1 MAVSDFFSQYA
12 PYAQSVSRSTGIDP
26 RIVLAQAAL
35 ETGYG
40 RSAPNYN
47 LFGIKGKGSTQ
58 QTKEFVDGKM
68 VSMPQE
74 FRAYGSPEES
84 FQDYAKLMSG
94 KRYEGV
100 RSGDTLEEQIAAL
113 QKSGYATDPEYGQ
126 KIMQIAKGINLEGLP
141 MNGPTQ
147 QQQPQGLLGSL
158 LGGQGIGGALGL
170 SEDFRDRLAMGIMA
184 GSDPRQFAPLIQQ
197 RAASMQE
204 RKAEKKLQGQVNKT
218 VEWLKS
224 KNRKDLVGA
233 VMTGVIDPASAI
245 QAALAK
251 PKEKTYQYQSLVK
264 DLMTANP
271 NLSYKDALDMA
282 LSQTKSATTVNVGPT
297 GIDYGKPPAN
307 MAWRRDSAGNVMLDA
322 NGAPMAVPISGTEL
336 AEKLSAAEE
345 AEKKAISAKE
355 VAQTTVSRSV
365 KDALAIMDNK
375 GFSDIFP
382 EAGTIGK
389 FLADYT
395 WNQDARNLRRT
406 LQSLQANTAFTR
418 LQEMRDASKTGGAL
432 GNVSNVELEL
442 LMSSYGSLSQD
453 LSPDMLRTNLKNIEK
468 VMGKI
473 EEDPVARAFYED
485 GVDLRGSEIDAQV
498 KAGNGS
504 NTVIEYDAQGNRVK

>member
-1 MAVSDFFSQYA
+1 MALTWEQHQQNIFAGESGGDYDALYGYQNRPDGIFSGIKVSEMPIADVIKFTSPSGTYGQYVKGQVGRVATPVGAYQVVGSTLRGAVEALGLDPSQKFDKATQDKIGQYILKT
-12 PYAQSVSRSTGIDP
+12 QGTG
-26 RIVLAQAAL
+26 AW
-35 ETGYG
+35 EGYG
-40 RSAPNYN
+40 
-47 LFGIKGKGSTQ
+47 KGGAAMAQ
-58 QTKEFVDGKM
+58 E
-68 VSMPQE
+68 PQ
-74 FRAYGSPEES
+74 
-84 FQDYAKLMSG
+84 K
-94 KRYEGV
+94 
-100 RSGDTLEEQIAAL
+100 
-113 QKSGYATDPEYGQ
+113 
-126 KIMQIAKGINLEGLP
+126 
-141 MNGPTQ
+141 
-147 QQQPQGLLGSL
+147 PQGLLGGL

-170 SEDFRDRLAMGIMA
+170 SPEFSDKLAMAVMA
-184 GSDPRQFAPLIQQ
+184 GTGDARLQPLIAQ
-197 RAASMQE
+197 RAAGMKE
-204 RKAEKKLQGQVNKT
+204 RKAEAKLEKGINKT
-218 VEWLKS
+218 VDWLKS
-224 KNRKDLVGA
+224 KNREDLVGA

-264 DLMTANP
+264 DLMAANP

-282 LSQTKSATTVNVGPT
+282 LSQTKSGTTVNVGPT
-297 GIDYGKPPAN
+297 GIDYGKPPNN
-307 MAWRRDSAGNVMLDA
+307 MAWRRDSAGSVMTDER
-322 NGAPMAVPISGTEL
+322 GAPIAVPISGTEL
-336 AEKLSAAEE
+336 AEKLSAAEK
-345 AEKKAISAKE
+345 AEEKAASAKE

-375 GFSDIFP
+375 GLSDIFP
-382 EAGTIGK
+382 EAGTVGK

-485 GVDLRGSEIDAQV
+485 GVDLRGSEVDAQV

-504 NTVIEYDAQGNRVK
+504 NTVIEYDAQGNRVR